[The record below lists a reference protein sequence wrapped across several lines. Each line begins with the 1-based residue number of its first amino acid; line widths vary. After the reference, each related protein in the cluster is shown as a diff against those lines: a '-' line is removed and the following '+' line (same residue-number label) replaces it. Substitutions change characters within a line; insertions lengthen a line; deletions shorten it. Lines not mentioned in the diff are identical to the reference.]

1 MSPAGGAVRLPDSSS
16 ANTPR
21 MWPPLAVCHTLIA
34 VHCPAGTSIRK
45 MSFGSGFS
53 TRAEPEST
61 PPAACAPAHHGAHVA
76 VEQAASRIGTPEAR
90 ERTVHSARSHI
101 PIARLA

>member
-1 MSPAGGAVRLPDSSS
+1 MSPAAGAVRLPDSSS

-53 TRAEPEST
+53 TRAESGCT
-61 PPAACAPAHHGAHVA
+61 PPAAVRRPSTVQTWRSSRPRPVLGRQKPANGP
-76 VEQAASRIGTPEAR
+76 S
-90 ERTVHSARSHI
+90 TVRSHI